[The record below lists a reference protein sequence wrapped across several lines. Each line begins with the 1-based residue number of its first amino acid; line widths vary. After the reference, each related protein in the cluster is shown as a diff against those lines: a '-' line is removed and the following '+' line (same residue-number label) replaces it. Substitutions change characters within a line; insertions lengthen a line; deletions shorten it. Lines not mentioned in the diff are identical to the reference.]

1 MSMVVQYSTK
11 VFACLG
17 SVAATISQHQNDGER
32 MFTAQS
38 NPGKKHALLFQ
49 IPALSP
55 FVLEFLSR
63 M

>member
-1 MSMVVQYSTK
+1 MSIVVQHSTK
-11 VFACLG
+11 VFASLG
-17 SVAATISQHQNDGER
+17 SVAATISQHQNDEER

-38 NPGKKHALLFQ
+38 NPGIKHLLLQ